1 MKCKLSTKWKYNKA
15 KGQMNK
21 KKTFIAHVT
30 DERLV
35 FIIQKNSKLKKKEK
49 LKIRISKV
57 TKIHLTEEIKTNKM
71 FKRCPTSLINQEVK
85 ILFP

>member
-35 FIIQKNSKLKKKEK
+35 FIIQKNSKLKKKK
-49 LKIRISKV
+49 NSK
-57 TKIHLTEEIKTNKM
+57 
-71 FKRCPTSLINQEVK
+71 
-85 ILFP
+85 